1 MKEFRVPTHEELY
14 GENRLE
20 IFRKMSTKA
29 ALTDFA
35 IEIGAYITESYIKND
50 FARENRAGYYF
61 TNTLDE
67 DDDVYIAGN
76 EEDDEYV
83 EPTTIRN
90 TGIRIILPYG
100 NLFEISMD
108 ELQMNEYGVPFIEY
122 GRHIQS
128 AVGRYEQ
135 KRLEYMYKNKT
146 LNKTG
151 NIYTIDSTSISNEDE
166 SFTPEVLEEYE
177 LDGKRYVRVKANP
190 NNVGEYFELSNG
202 QKYRDGDY
210 IWNKV
215 EPVKWLVDKKDRVII
230 TEKLLLSGIQYDY
243 LEEYIDKYFTKE
255 LLQDYDKKIENMS
268 NDELLKEL
276 EDLKSILLSAT
287 SRIDE
292 ISEHLKTKRL

>member
-1 MKEFRVPTHEELY
+1 MKDFRVPTHEELY
-14 GENRLE
+14 GDNKLE

-35 IEIGAYITESYIKND
+35 IETGAFITESYIKND

-67 DDDVYIAGN
+67 YDDVYIAGN

-90 TGIRIILPYG
+90 TGVRIILPYG

-128 AVGRYEQ
+128 AADRFEQ
-135 KRLEYMYKNKT
+135 KRLEYMYENKS

-151 NIYTIDSTSISNEDE
+151 NIYTIDSVSISNEDE
-166 SFTPEVLEEYE
+166 SFTPELLEEYE

-190 NNVGEYFELSNG
+190 NFVGDYFELSNG

-210 IWNKV
+210 IWNEV
-215 EPVKWLVDKKDRVII
+215 EPVKWLVDKKNRLII
-230 TEKLLLSGIQYDY
+230 TEKLLISGIQYDY
-243 LEEYIDKYFTKE
+243 LEEYIDKYFAKE

-276 EDLKSILLSAT
+276 EELKAILVSAT

-292 ISEHLKTKRL
+292 ISTHLKTKRL